1 MSHLDQVAVIRH
13 HIAQHKY
20 SEALLVGRHELAR
33 GRDSAE
39 LLVLMATV
47 ILLGDGNGG
56 SLEEARQWLERAT
69 SGDPRSVDA
78 SLELAHFLDSV
89 ADEQQLAARGFE
101 SAGMQALGYLE
112 DALAG
117 LASTGSAAVELRR
130 RITEVLKDAAE
141 GETSGSTS

>member
-1 MSHLDQVAVIRH
+1 MSHLDQVAVIRN
-13 HIAQHKY
+13 HIKQHQY
-20 SEALLVGRHELAR
+20 SEAIRVGRGELAR
-33 GRDSAE
+33 DCDSAE
-39 LLVLMATV
+39 LLVLMATA
-47 ILLGDGNGG
+47 ILLSDGNSG

-78 SLELAHFLDSV
+78 SLELAHLLDAV
-89 ADEQQLAARGFE
+89 ADEQELAAQGFE

-130 RITEVLKDAAE
+130 RIAEVLKDAVEADA
-141 GETSGSTS
+141 SGSNP